1 MSNQPPPIAVIPK
14 NNRGEFIRIGLNEF
28 KDMHFADIRVI
39 LANGAD
45 GKHTFTQKG
54 IAIPLRRLPAV
65 IDALQSALTK
75 AREEGLFDRD
85 RTT

>member
-1 MSNQPPPIAVIPK
+1 MIPK

-28 KDMHFADIRVI
+28 KDMHFADIGYS
-39 LANGAD
+39 ANGAD

-65 IDALQSALTK
+65 IDALQSALTE
-75 AREEGLFDRD
+75 AREEGFFDRD